1 MKDKNLPNNFNSLS
15 LDELT
20 FEANKMIDDLESNK
34 DLENSEEKYQN
45 LLKLNNIIEKKFR
58 RSAQNINE
66 KTKEKIL
73 KIKTKKD
80 AKRIK

>member
-1 MKDKNLPNNFNSLS
+1 MMKL
-15 LDELT
+15 
-20 FEANKMIDDLESNK
+20 NK
-34 DLENSEEKYQN
+34 KYQN
-45 LLKLNNIIEKKFR
+45 LLKLNNFIEKKFR

-73 KIKTKKD
+73 KITTKKD

>member
-73 KIKTKKD
+73 KITTKKD

>member
-1 MKDKNLPNNFNSLS
+1 MRKFYKPRSIP
-15 LDELT
+15 T
-20 FEANKMIDDLESNK
+20 FSRWKIDDLESNE

-45 LLKLNNIIEKKFR
+45 LLKLNNFIEKKFR
-58 RSAQNINE
+58 RNAQNINE

-73 KIKTKKD
+73 KITKKKD